1 MRSTTVL
8 EIPTAEQEALLSD
21 CAKPVMGIYMLY
33 TFCHYAPPWPL
44 LSSR

>member
-8 EIPTAEQEALLSD
+8 EEQEALPRD
-21 CAKPVMGIYMLY
+21 CAKPVMGIYTLF
-33 TFCHYAPPWPL
+33 TFCPYASPWPR